1 MDRKRVLLAEDDP
14 DTRFLLAMVLSEH
27 GYDVIAAPDGVE
39 ALALAERQAPDLMV
53 VDQMMP
59 RMTGTDC
66 LSVMRAHPLLCTVPT
81 VMVTAAAGLVK
92 GAESLRFDAVV
103 EKPVELEGFVR
114 TVRSLCPPGAERR
127 MRRAPYAIDRRLP
140 QG

>member
-1 MDRKRVLLAEDDP
+1 MDKKRVLLAEDDP
-14 DTRFLLAMVLSEH
+14 DTRFLLALVLSQH

-39 ALALAERQAPDLMV
+39 ALALAERQAPDLVV

-66 LSVMRAHPLLCTVPT
+66 LNVMRAHPLLCTVPT

-92 GAESLRFDAVV
+92 VAESLRFDAVV

-127 MRRAPYAIDRRLP
+127 VRTAPYPIDRRLP
-140 QG
+140 HS